1 MQPQK
6 VWAVYFSGT
15 GTTEKTV
22 RRIASSLAAAFSA
35 PLEAVDFTA
44 PAVRKEALTFGPDD
58 LVVLGTPTY
67 AGRVPNVLLP
77 YLTEQIRGAATP
89 AVPVVL
95 FGNRDFDDS
104 LMELRNIMTANGF
117 VPVAAAAFVGEH
129 SFSRTL
135 GAGRPNAA
143 DLAEMDD
150 FARAA
155 AQKIGGLA
163 ALPRRASS
171 RGRAGA
177 HPALLYAPR
186 PPRRAHQHSEGQ
198 AQDRHGSLRRLR
210 ACAPPDVPWAAS
222 IPPMCRRSRGS
233 VSSAAPV
240 SKAVP
245 LAPSI
250 LMMRDISTTST
261 NWKKFTPALPG
272 MPCFITSSS

>member
-104 LMELRNIMTANGF
+104 LMELRNIMTTNGF

-163 ALPRRASS
+163 ALPAVPVAV
-171 RGRAGA
+171 AGQE
-177 HPALLYAPR
+177 PIRPYYTPR
-186 PPRRAHQHSEGQ
+186 
-198 AQDRHGSLRRLR
+198 DRHGAPINILKVKPKTDMALCGGCGLCAARCPMGSIDPADVSQVKGICIKCC
-210 ACAPPDVPWAAS
+210 ACVKG
-222 IPPMCRRSRGS
+222 C
-233 VSSAAPV
+233 
-240 SKAVP
+240 
-245 LAPSI
+245 PSGAKYFDDAGYLYHQHELEEI
-250 LMMRDISTTST
+250 YAR
-261 NWKKFTPALPG
+261 PARNAL
-272 MPCFITSSS
+272 FL